1 MDGLGTR
8 QYTTFSKTRQFQVPA
23 CWLAESVWVSEQ
35 LLAALVHCYGR
46 PNQHDC
52 VMSRQRSGYLFWVC
66 VGGFCRPYWSWLAQP
81 MLWAVQQ
88 PVLIRW
94 AQSLSCSFPLLVLL
108 PLHLAARP
116 NCPCLVVV
124 SDLLLYL
131 ASGASFWSWDKG
143 VSVLCLK
150 ADPGHVSPHPSS
162 PPEPLQLYFVWWLKT
177 AGTEKRTRTQQ
188 RTSSVHPARSKKISP
203 SLLIFQGHSVL

>member
-1 MDGLGTR
+1 MGGLGTR

-94 AQSLSCSFPLLVLL
+94 AQSLSCPFPLLVLL

-124 SDLLLYL
+124 SNLLLYL

-143 VSVLCLK
+143 SVSVVSESRPSACISSSFKSSWASPALLCMM
-150 ADPGHVSPHPSS
+150 AENSWDREENQDSTAHIICSS
-162 PPEPLQLYFVWWLKT
+162 CQK
-177 AGTEKRTRTQQ
+177 
-188 RTSSVHPARSKKISP
+188 
-203 SLLIFQGHSVL
+203 